1 MEVGATYTPV
11 EGDWISAR
19 NRLIKMP
26 SSSEIPEA
34 RLISSLPQRVYLS
47 QDIKYFMT
55 KYAEWLL

>member
-1 MEVGATYTPV
+1 MEVGAIYTPV

-26 SSSEIPEA
+26 EA
-34 RLISSLPQRVYLS
+34 RLVSSLPQRVYLS